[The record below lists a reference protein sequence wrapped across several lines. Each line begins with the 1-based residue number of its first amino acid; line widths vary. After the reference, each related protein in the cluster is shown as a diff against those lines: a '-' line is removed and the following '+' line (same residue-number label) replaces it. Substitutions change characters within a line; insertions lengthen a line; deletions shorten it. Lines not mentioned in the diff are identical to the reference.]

1 MKAVVIKMDI
11 KDEEEE
17 LNHWFSNNKDK
28 KVIQLFQKPNPECP
42 NIYHVTIIYE
52 DS

>member
-28 KVIQLFQKPNPECP
+28 KVKQIFQKPDPEYQ
-42 NIYHVTIIYE
+42 NTYRVTIIYE